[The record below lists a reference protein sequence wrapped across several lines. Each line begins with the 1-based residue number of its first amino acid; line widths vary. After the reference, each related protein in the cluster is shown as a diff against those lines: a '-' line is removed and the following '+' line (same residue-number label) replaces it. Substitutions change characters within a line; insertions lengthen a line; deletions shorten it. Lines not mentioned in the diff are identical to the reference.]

1 MKNYRWTTGTR
12 TTRSSLVEVID
23 WTSKFIFLWNSS
35 ARQIKGQITENRK
48 NLEQV
53 FNMIFLSEASKK

>member
-1 MKNYRWTTGTR
+1 M
-12 TTRSSLVEVID
+12 VEVID

-48 NLEQV
+48 NLEKV